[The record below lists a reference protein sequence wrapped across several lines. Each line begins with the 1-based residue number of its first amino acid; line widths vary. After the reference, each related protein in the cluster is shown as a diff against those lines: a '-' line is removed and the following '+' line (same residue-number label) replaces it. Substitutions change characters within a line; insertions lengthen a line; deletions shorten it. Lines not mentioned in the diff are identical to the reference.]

1 MRFIGRPLDVA
12 ALRDRHSGMVAQI
25 EPKNYVAGK

>member
-12 ALRDRHSGMVAQI
+12 AMQDRHSGMVAQI
-25 EPKNYVAGK
+25 ASKNYVACE

>member
-12 ALRDRHSGMVAQI
+12 ALRDRYPGMVAQI
-25 EPKNYVAGK
+25 EPKNHVACK